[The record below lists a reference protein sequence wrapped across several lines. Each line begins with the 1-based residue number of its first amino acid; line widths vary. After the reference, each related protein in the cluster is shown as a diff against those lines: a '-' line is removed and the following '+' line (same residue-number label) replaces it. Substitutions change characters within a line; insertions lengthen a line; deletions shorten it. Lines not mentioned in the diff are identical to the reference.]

1 MAKLCKI
8 AKERQRTLLVKRAS
22 VKRAALREIIK
33 DQDVEY
39 KDKLVAVQKLN
50 KMPRDGSA
58 IRLRRRCLICGR
70 PRGVYRKF
78 GLCRIHLREAFV
90 RGDVPGLLKAS
101 W

>member
-8 AKERQRTLLVKRAS
+8 AKEKQRALLVKRAS
-22 VKRAALREIIK
+22 VKRAALREVIK
-33 DQDVEY
+33 GQDVEY
-39 KDKLVAVQKLN
+39 KDKLAAVQKLN